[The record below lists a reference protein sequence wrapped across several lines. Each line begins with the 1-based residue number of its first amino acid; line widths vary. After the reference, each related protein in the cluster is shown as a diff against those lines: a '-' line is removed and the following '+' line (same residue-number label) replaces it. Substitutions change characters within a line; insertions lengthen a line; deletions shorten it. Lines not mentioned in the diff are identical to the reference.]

1 MQAEGEKPERPGAPS
16 NFHQNVFAL
25 ARVVCYAGSIMRS
38 YAKKAVFC
46 LLLALLLLP
55 WPLSFVTSAE
65 AGEVT
70 ASCTYDL
77 PENVPLERL
86 TDDSLLTRLTLHK
99 RKDLSVV
106 LPACSR
112 PSLYVTWFAR
122 PDVLTVTELNEG
134 GKLIRTTDEIP
145 ATPFERYE
153 LDPACRKVVLSSAE
167 ECTFSTLRVFD
178 GPLPQELL
186 CFDDPIQQADMLVI
200 LGQPQALFEELG
212 GLVPLYTGKYQI
224 KTVFCFLSEDSQ
236 ILQATAGD
244 PLPLG
249 EALRALWS
257 LGYREAPFLG
267 GFLDHDISD
276 LEDVRPIWS
285 N

>member
-1 MQAEGEKPERPGAPS
+1 MICFRSDIESDLKKRQASGKFLSWRCRRRKNNLKDLGAPS
-16 NFHQNVFAL
+16 IFLQNVFAL

-99 RKDLSVV
+99 RKDLSVA
-106 LPACSR
+106 LPACNR
-112 PSLYVTWFAR
+112 PSLYVTWFTR
-122 PDVLTVTELNEG
+122 PGVLTVTELNEG
-134 GKLIRTTDEIP
+134 GKLIRTTDATP

-167 ECTFSTLRVFD
+167 ECTLK
-178 GPLPQELL
+178 G
-186 CFDDPIQQADMLVI
+186 
-200 LGQPQALFEELG
+200 FEES
-212 GLVPLYTGKYQI
+212 I
-224 KTVFCFLSEDSQ
+224 RCMFHS
-236 ILQATAGD
+236 
-244 PLPLG
+244 G
-249 EALRALWS
+249 EP
-257 LGYREAPFLG
+257 GYFFSAKA
-267 GFLDHDISD
+267 
-276 LEDVRPIWS
+276 
-285 N
+285 